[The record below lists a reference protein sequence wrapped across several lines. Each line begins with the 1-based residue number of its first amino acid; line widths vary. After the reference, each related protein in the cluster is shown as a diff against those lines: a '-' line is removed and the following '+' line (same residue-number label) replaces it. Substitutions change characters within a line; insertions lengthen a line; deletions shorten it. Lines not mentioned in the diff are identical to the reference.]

1 MKQHAQIALFIGVLL
16 YLVWGIALLVAPE
29 SAHGVL
35 SKGAFDPVMTGLFA
49 ASLVGITTLFVFAG
63 HNPTKELTAVSA
75 VISLCLG
82 LAMAILMGFSQAVHV
97 NLIVVISVVVSLS
110 LGLYLFISQ
119 TEGMWHLPVAP
130 VVTGAGSQS
139 KKTARKS
146 PGKAAKKTAKK
157 KTAKKKTAKKKTAK
171 KKTAKKAKKKS
182 KKKAGSRR

>member
-1 MKQHAQIALFIGVLL
+1 MKQHAQIALFIGALL

-35 SKGAFDPVMTGLFA
+35 SKGVFDPTMTGLFA

-82 LAMAILMGFSQAVHV
+82 LAMAILMGFSQAMHV
-97 NLIVVISVVVSLS
+97 SLIVVVSMVGSLS

-119 TEGMWHLPVAP
+119 TEGMWYLSATPVAKSA
-130 VVTGAGSQS
+130 GARN

-146 PGKAAKKTAKK
+146 PRKPAKKTAKKRVAKKTAKK
-157 KTAKKKTAKKKTAK
+157 KTAKKKA
-171 KKTAKKAKKKS
+171 AKKAKKKS